1 MTARLASL
9 FLLTALLAVSANG
22 KDKKKSSLP
31 EYVLRAT
38 TVRVVVSPDAGEPL
52 DHPMANATARD
63 SVEKALMQWGR
74 LRPVMDGAESDL
86 VIAVRTGNGRMV
98 QPTIKGGPI
107 DQRPGVA
114 QGTDDTIRIG
124 AQQGQAPPLNSPGA
138 GPQIGPQNGPQISNT
153 VGASEDTFEV
163 YRGGVQYPLD
173 SAPVWRYI
181 AKDCLREPG
190 VSAVEEFRKAI
201 AKAEQAQPQPA
212 KKP

>member
-1 MTARLASL
+1 
-9 FLLTALLAVSANG
+9 
-22 KDKKKSSLP
+22 
-31 EYVLRAT
+31 
-38 TVRVVVSPDAGEPL
+38 
-52 DHPMANATARD
+52 
-63 SVEKALMQWGR
+63 
-74 LRPVMDGAESDL
+74 MDEAESDL

-98 QPTIKGGPI
+98 QPTIRGGPI

-114 QGTDDTIRIG
+114 QSTDDSIRIG
-124 AQQGQAPPLNSPGA
+124 AQQGQAPPLNNPGM
-138 GPQIGPQNGPQISNT
+138 GPQIGPQNGPEMGNT

-163 YRGGVQYPLD
+163 YRGSVQYPLD

-201 AKAEQAQPQPA
+201 AKAEQAQPA